1 MILGNSITGGASSLS
16 FSSGENSSHDGHS
29 RCILLAE
36 DDADDVFLV
45 RRSFRKAGLSHRI
58 LDVGDGAIVIDY
70 LSGKPPFDDRARHPF
85 PDLLLLDLKM
95 PKLNGFDV
103 LTWLKGR
110 PDMGGLPV
118 ILLSSSSFEADRE
131 MALRMG
137 AREFHTKPGDLHDV
151 IPLLRGLH
159 ERWLA
164 HSQFVPDSWRSVPQ
178 GQQHFPRRS

>member
-70 LSGKPPFDDRARHPF
+70 LSGKGLYSHRNRYPVPNVMWGVELQYGSRANFKDDWDYSAVRVH
-85 PDLLLLDLKM
+85 
-95 PKLNGFDV
+95 
-103 LTWLKGR
+103 
-110 PDMGGLPV
+110 
-118 ILLSSSSFEADRE
+118 LSFKYNF
-131 MALRMG
+131 G
-137 AREFHTKPGDLHDV
+137 HTLYRKK
-151 IPLLRGLH
+151 
-159 ERWLA
+159 A
-164 HSQFVPDSWRSVPQ
+164 
-178 GQQHFPRRS
+178 